1 MKVITLTLI
10 FLLVSASLFSQ
21 DVVNKT
27 KADSNKVLWNA
38 VLAKEGDLIGDTAI
52 KSECKAQWANE
63 VVKFSSQFSKTDK
76 SAQEVLGT
84 PNVLPIGGESNMAWS
99 VKSKNGKEV
108 SGTAFIRVSYKNP
121 ARISQVA
128 IAQSYNPGAITKVTI
143 FGPDKEELKIYE
155 GTPKAEGTKGKMM
168 NIFLDKPTEFYVTQ
182 VEIQLDPV
190 AVPGENQIDAIG
202 IAECSDSVIAKINV
216 IPNIKWDSEP
226 INLGDNINS
235 IYAEDAPMISPDG
248 KYIYFVRKF
257 HPENIGG
264 YNDETDIWYS
274 AVDKNNNW
282 RPAKNIGEPLNNKKN
297 NFVQSI
303 TPDGNALLL
312 ANVYL
317 KNGQMTAG
325 VSFTYRTRTG
335 WAFPEKQTID
345 GFINYNK
352 YANYYLTNDG
362 KALIMAIEMKD
373 TYGGLDLYVSFK
385 KGENRW
391 SKPQNLGPTIN
402 TRQNDYSPFLA
413 ADGVTLFYS
422 TSGFAGYGQADIYS
436 TTREDDTWKKWTEPQ
451 NLGEGIN
458 TPGADSKYNIPA
470 SGEYAY
476 YASTHKSKGK
486 SDIFK
491 IKLPQ
496 KVKPNPVVLI
506 TGVVRNDKTNQP
518 VDARIIVEELPGG
531 EEVAIARTDPK
542 TGRFKIILPAGKK
555 YGFRAVGLGFFEVNK
570 NIDLTDIDEYTE
582 IEEDAMRLAP
592 IEVGQVVRLNNIFFE
607 TAKATLKPESF
618 PELDRTIDFLNN
630 NPTMEVEIA
639 GHTDSDGS
647 EVLNQK
653 LSQARAQSVANYLIE
668 HGIKS
673 ERLIVHGYGESRP
686 IAFNTTP
693 EGKAQNRRVEFKVL
707 KK

>member
-10 FLLVSASLFSQ
+10 FLLVSASIFSQ

-52 KSECKAQWANE
+52 KKECKAQWANK

-84 PNVLPIGGESNMAWS
+84 PNVLPIGGESNMAWT
-99 VKSKNGKEV
+99 VKTKNGKEA
-108 SGTAFIRVSYKNP
+108 SGTAFIRVSFKNP
-121 ARISQVA
+121 SRISQVA
-128 IAQSYNPGAITKVTI
+128 IAQSYNPGAITKVTLY
-143 FGPDKEELKIYE
+143 GPEKEELKVYE
-155 GTPKAEGTKGKMM
+155 APPKAQGVKGKMM
-168 NIFLDKPTEFYVTQ
+168 NIFLDKPTEFYVRE
-182 VEIQLDPV
+182 VEVQLDPV

-202 IAECSDSVIAKINV
+202 IAECTDSVKAKINV
-216 IPNIKWDSEP
+216 IPDIKWDSEP
-226 INLGDNINS
+226 INLGDNINT
-235 IYAEDAPMISPDG
+235 IYDEDAPMISPDG

-274 AVDKNNNW
+274 AVDKMGNW

-373 TYGGLDLYVSFK
+373 SYGGLDLYVSFK

-422 TSGFAGYGQADIYS
+422 TSGFAGYGKADIYS
-436 TTREDDTWKKWTEPQ
+436 TTRKDDTWKNWTEPQ

-476 YASTHKSKGK
+476 YSSTHNSKGK

-506 TGVVRNDKTNQP
+506 TGVVRNDKTNRP

-668 HGIKS
+668 HGINT

-686 IAFNTTP
+686 IAFNNTP